1 MKANMTTTSTRCRSS
16 LLISILFAVVALLL
30 LPTPSSA
37 TNRHVINFRS
47 PGLYPEGL
55 TWDPSGQ
62 HFIVGS
68 LHSRTIHS
76 VSDAGV
82 VQTLISDPF
91 LPENATILGLAVDS
105 SNRRLLAAIHC
116 LPPLLP
122 CSALAAYDLRGGAGR
137 RIFLSPLPS
146 LPGDDG
152 AVLRDVAND
161 VAVDYNGNAYVTNS
175 AKSFIWRVDRD
186 GAATIFSRSPAFNS
200 QPVAPDADASFRDCG
215 LNGIVYNSKGYLLVV
230 QSNTGKMFKVDEET
244 GTARMVLLNGDMVA
258 ADGVA
263 RRRRDGTVVVVSQK
277 KLWYVKS
284 QDSWS
289 EGVIYD
295 EVELDVE
302 GFPTAVTVAGQDRVY
317 VLYGRVMEGIMGSYK
332 DGEERE
338 WFGIEE
344 VSSEK
349 ESGEDKVWVYV
360 LIGLGFAYFCFWRFQ
375 MKKLITNM
383 DKKTT

>member
-1 MKANMTTTSTRCRSS
+1 MKANMTCTRSRSS
-16 LLISILFAVVALLL
+16 LVLSILFAAVLLL

-37 TNRHVINFRS
+37 SNRHVINFRS

-82 VQTLISDPF
+82 VQTLISDPY
-91 LPENATILGLAVDS
+91 LPENATILGISVDS

-122 CSALAAYDLRGGAGR
+122 CSALAAYDLRSGGR

-146 LPGDDG
+146 LPGDD
-152 AVLRDVAND
+152 ADIARDVAND

-175 AKSFIWRVDRD
+175 AKNFIWKVNSD
-186 GAATIFSRSPAFNS
+186 GAAAIFSRSPLFNS
-200 QPVAPDADASFRDCG
+200 QPVAPDADASFRYCG

-230 QSNTGKMFKVDEET
+230 QSNTGKMFKVDEES
-244 GTARMVLLNGDMVA
+244 GTARIVLLNGDMVA

-263 RRRRDGTVVVVSQK
+263 RRRRDGTVMVVSQK
-277 KLWYVKS
+277 KLWYLKS

-302 GFPTAVTVAGQDRVY
+302 GFPTAVAVAGHDRVY
-317 VLYGRVMEGIMGSYK
+317 VLYGRVMEGITRSYK

-349 ESGEDKVWVYV
+349 ESGEDKIWVYV

-375 MKKLITNM
+375 MKNLITNM

>member
-1 MKANMTTTSTRCRSS
+1 MKANMSSTRCSRSS
-16 LLISILFAVVALLL
+16 SVISIILAVVLVG
-30 LPTPSSA
+30 LPIPSSS

-55 TWDPSGQ
+55 TYDPSGQ

-68 LHSRTIHS
+68 LHTRTIHS

-82 VQTLISDPF
+82 IQTIVSDPD

-105 SNRRLLAAIHC
+105 TNRRLLAAIHC
-116 LPPLLP
+116 AAPLLP
-122 CSALAAYDLRGGAGR
+122 FSALAAYDLRSGGR

-146 LPGDDG
+146 LPGDDEDI
-152 AVLRDVAND
+152 VRDVAND
-161 VAVDYNGNAYVTNS
+161 VAVDYKGNAYVTNS
-175 AKSFIWRVDRD
+175 AKNFIWKVNRD
-186 GAATIFSRSPAFNS
+186 GVASIFSRSPIFNS
-200 QPVAPDADASFRDCG
+200 QPVAAEADAGFRDCG
-215 LNGIVYNSKGYLLVV
+215 LNGILYISKGYLLVV
-230 QSNTGKMFKVDEET
+230 QTNTGKMFKVDEES
-244 GTARMVLLNGDMVA
+244 GTARLVLLNGDLVA
-258 ADGVA
+258 GDGMA
-263 RRRRDGTVVVVSQK
+263 RKRRDGTILVVSQK
-277 KLWYVKS
+277 KLWFLKS

-295 EVELDVE
+295 ETDLDVE
-302 GFPTAVTVAGQDRVY
+302 GFPTAVTVAGQDRIY
-317 VLYGRVMEGIMGSYK
+317 VLYGRVMEGIMGTYK
-332 DGEERE
+332 EGEARE

-349 ESGEDKVWVYV
+349 ESGEDKIWLYV
-360 LIGLGFAYFCFWRFQ
+360 LIGFGFAYFCFWRFQ

>member
-1 MKANMTTTSTRCRSS
+1 MSSSTRCRSS
-16 LLISILFAVVALLL
+16 FIPSILFAVVLVGLLI
-30 LPTPSSA
+30 PSSA
-37 TNRHVINFRS
+37 SKRHVINFRS

-82 VQTLISDPF
+82 VQTLVFDPD
-91 LPENATILGLAVDS
+91 LPENASILGLAVDS
-105 SNRRLLAAIHC
+105 TNRRLLAAIHC
-116 LPPLLP
+116 APPLAP
-122 CSALAAYDLRGGAGR
+122 FSALAAYDLRSGGR
-137 RIFLSPLPS
+137 RIFLSSLPS
-146 LPGDDG
+146 LAGDDEDI
-152 AVLRDVAND
+152 ARDIAND

-175 AKSFIWRVDRD
+175 AKNFIWKVDRD
-186 GAATIFSRSPAFNS
+186 GAASIFSRSPLFNS
-200 QPVAPDADASFRDCG
+200 QPVAEEADASFRDCG

-230 QSNTGKMFKVDEET
+230 QSNTGKMFKVDEES
-244 GTARMVLLNGDMVA
+244 GKAKLVLLNGDLVA
-258 ADGVA
+258 ADGMA
-263 RRRRDGTVVVVSQK
+263 RRRRDGTVMVVSQK
-277 KLWYVKS
+277 KLWLVKS

-289 EGVIYD
+289 EGVVYD
-295 EVELDVE
+295 EIDLDVE

-317 VLYGRVMEGIMGSYK
+317 VLYGRVMEGIMGNYK
-332 DGEERE
+332 EGEERE

-349 ESGEDKVWVYV
+349 ESGEDKIWVYV

-375 MKKLITNM
+375 MKRLITNM

>member
-1 MKANMTTTSTRCRSS
+1 MKAKMSSTGCRSS
-16 LLISILFAVVALLL
+16 FVLSILFAVVLAGLLI
-30 LPTPSSA
+30 PSSTA
-37 TNRHVINFRS
+37 NRHVINFRS

-55 TWDPSGQ
+55 TWDPPGQ

-91 LPENATILGLAVDS
+91 LPENATILGLAIDS
-105 SNRRLLAAIHC
+105 SNRRLLATIHS
-116 LPPLLP
+116 LPPLP
-122 CSALAAYDLRGGAGR
+122 PFSALAAYDLRSGGG
-137 RIFLSPLPS
+137 RIFLAPLPS
-146 LPGDDG
+146 LPGDDEDI
-152 AVLRDVAND
+152 ARDIAND

-175 AKSFIWRVDRD
+175 AKNFIWKVDRD
-186 GAATIFSRSPAFNS
+186 GVASIFSRSPLFNS
-200 QPVAPDADASFRDCG
+200 QPVAAEADETFRDCG

-244 GTARMVLLNGDMVA
+244 GTARLVLLNRDLIA
-258 ADGVA
+258 ADGMA
-263 RRRRDGTVVVVSQK
+263 RRRRDGTVMVVSQK
-277 KLWYVKS
+277 KLWFLKS

-295 EVELDVE
+295 EVDLDVE

-317 VLYGRVMEGIMGSYK
+317 VLYGRVMEGITGSHK
-332 DGEERE
+332 EGEARE

-349 ESGEDKVWVYV
+349 ESGEDKIWVYV

-375 MKKLITNM
+375 MKRLITNM

>member
-1 MKANMTTTSTRCRSS
+1 MTSTPSILLTVLLVS
-16 LLISILFAVVALLL
+16 LL
-30 LPTPSSA
+30 TPSSA
-37 TNRHVINFRS
+37 TKRHVIDFRS

-62 HFIVGS
+62 HFVVGS

-82 VQTLISDPF
+82 VQTIISDPY

-105 SNRRLLAAIHC
+105 SKRRLLAGIHC
-116 LPPLLP
+116 APPLLP
-122 CSALAAYDLRGGAGR
+122 CSALAAYDLRSGGR

-146 LPGDDG
+146 LDSEDT
-152 AVLRDVAND
+152 VRDIAND
-161 VAVDYNGNAYVTNS
+161 VAVDYEGNAYVTNS
-175 AKSFIWRVDRD
+175 AKNFIWKVDRD
-186 GAATIFSRSPAFNS
+186 GVASVFSTSPLFSS
-200 QPVAPDADASFRDCG
+200 QPVAADADASFRDCG

-244 GTARMVLLNGDMVA
+244 GTARLVLLNRDLVA
-258 ADGVA
+258 ADGMA

-277 KLWYVKS
+277 KIWFLKS
-284 QDSWS
+284 QDSWG
-289 EGVIYD
+289 EGVVYD

-302 GFPTAVTVAGQDRVY
+302 GFATAVTVAGEDRVY

-332 DGEERE
+332 DGEARE
-338 WFGIEE
+338 WFEIEE
-344 VSSEK
+344 VLSEK
-349 ESGEDKVWVYV
+349 EGGYDKVWVYV
-360 LIGLGFAYFCFWRFQ
+360 LVGLGFTYFCFWRFQ

-383 DKKTT
+383 DKKIT

>member
-1 MKANMTTTSTRCRSS
+1 MSSST
-16 LLISILFAVVALLL
+16 LILSILFAVVLIG
-30 LPTPSSA
+30 LPFPSSA
-37 TNRHVINFRS
+37 TNLHVINFRS

-55 TWDPSGQ
+55 TWDPSEQ

-82 VQTLISDPF
+82 VHSLITDLE

-105 SNRRLLAAIHC
+105 TNRRLFATIHC

-122 CSALAAYDLRGGAGR
+122 FSALAAYDLRSGGR
-137 RIFLSPLPS
+137 RIFLSNLPS
-146 LPGDDG
+146 LPGDDQEIT
-152 AVLRDVAND
+152 RDVAND
-161 VAVDYNGNAYVTNS
+161 VAIDYNGNAYVTNS
-175 AKSFIWRVDRD
+175 AKNFIWKVNRD
-186 GAATIFSRSPAFNS
+186 GVATIFSRSPLFNS
-200 QPVAPDADASFRDCG
+200 QPVAEDADETFRDCG
-215 LNGIVYNSKGYLLVV
+215 LNGILYNSKGYLLVV
-230 QSNTGKMFKVDEET
+230 QSNTGKMFKVDEDS
-244 GTARMVLLNGDMVA
+244 GTARLVLLNGDLVA
-258 ADGVA
+258 ADGMA

-277 KLWYVKS
+277 KLWLLKS

-295 EVELDVE
+295 EIELDVE

-317 VLYGRVMEGIMGSYK
+317 VLYGRVMEGIRGSYK
-332 DGEERE
+332 DGEVRE

-349 ESGEDKVWVYV
+349 ENGEDKIWVYV

-375 MKKLITNM
+375 MKRLITNM
-383 DKKTT
+383 DKKTS